1 MDDDLPTTAAK
12 APAVGGEEA
21 QLLRALQQLQQRQS
35 GGPAASALLDGAVA
49 DAELGQ
55 APAAGAAGAAGAVD
69 ATLFGF
75 SMGALMV
82 GLVMSVVGMGC
93 LRYARAASQY
103 IFVVPGVIFMAVP
116 FWVTDAWALSAIL
129 VGVSALTLLV
139 RRFVTF

>member
-1 MDDDLPTTAAK
+1 MEDDPPTTAAK
-12 APAVGGEEA
+12 APVGGEEA
-21 QLLRALQQLQQRQS
+21 QLLRALQQLQHSQS
-35 GGPAASALLDGAVA
+35 GGPAASALLDGAVV

-55 APAAGAAGAAGAVD
+55 APAAGAAGAVD

-116 FWVTDAWALSAIL
+116 FWVTDAWALSAVL

>member
-1 MDDDLPTTAAK
+1 MEDDPPTTAAK

-55 APAAGAAGAAGAVD
+55 APAAGAVD

>member
-21 QLLRALQQLQQRQS
+21 QLLRALQQLQQSQS
-35 GGPAASALLDGAVA
+35 GAPAASALLDGAVA

-55 APAAGAAGAAGAVD
+55 APAAGGVD

-116 FWVTDAWALSAIL
+116 FWVTDAWALSAVL